1 MSRPART
8 LTAAAVLTLLAVAVL
23 PGAPGTAQA
32 RSSSG
37 TNSEPQQM
45 PSSPLTDVS
54 ATALSYT
61 GRYVAHLAIRRDQT
75 SPRQKVRRTD
85 MSNGRSELLNP
96 SIDGG
101 IARGNYSRPPVISA
115 DGSRVSITSTAARLV
130 PHDTNDRSDAF
141 NSYDTD
147 LAATDSADQEADL
160 FIRNMTT
167 ERTRWLSAGFPAGAN
182 PSGVALSPNGRW
194 ATDRPTG
201 TDQSAIG

>member
-85 MSNGRSELLNP
+85 MSNGSLLIDLGLNP
-96 SIDGG
+96 VEVASRLGHSSAVLTLSTYAHLFKQEAASNTEAIAQRRAE
-101 IARGNYSRPPVISA
+101 ARGE
-115 DGSRVSITSTAARLV
+115 TAKVTHLPRRRAV
-130 PHDTNDRSDAF
+130 GKKPF
-141 NSYDTD
+141 
-147 LAATDSADQEADL
+147 
-160 FIRNMTT
+160 
-167 ERTRWLSAGFPAGAN
+167 
-182 PSGVALSPNGRW
+182 
-194 ATDRPTG
+194 
-201 TDQSAIG
+201 